1 LREAP
6 AWHRARQL
14 RGKDMRLLVGWIC
27 AAAALLL
34 QAPVAWAEQ
43 SCPKDALGV
52 SRTIEVDTTGGPWFG
67 EPHGDRD
74 FLAPGE
80 VVLTFD
86 DGPAPRSTRAIL
98 AALAAQCTKA
108 TFFVLG
114 ERAAE
119 YPADVRETMAQG
131 HTIGTHTWSHLNI
144 KRLSEEQAK
153 SQIETAFTEAEKAA
167 GKPVAPFFRYPYL
180 SDNPAMVAYL
190 QSRNI
195 GQFAIDVDSFDW
207 RSRNAKA
214 VIHRVM
220 ASLERRGRGI
230 ILFHDIHWS
239 TAQAIPELLALLK
252 AKGYKVVHLQPKA
265 TLVALAEYQG
275 PPTAAKPAT
284 TARRQGP
291 VRRAR
296 HRVSQWP
303 GW

>member
-1 LREAP
+1 
-6 AWHRARQL
+6 
-14 RGKDMRLLVGWIC
+14 MRFLVGCIY

-34 QAPVAWAEQ
+34 QAPGAWAEET
-43 SCPKDALGV
+43 CPKDALGV

-67 EPHGDRD
+67 EPHGNRD
-74 FLAPGE
+74 FLSPGE

-153 SQIETAFTEAEKAA
+153 SQIETAFSEAEKAA

-180 SDNPAMVAYL
+180 SDSPAAVAYL

-214 VIHRVM
+214 VLHRVM
-220 ASLERRGRGI
+220 GALERRGRGI
-230 ILFHDIHWS
+230 VLFHDIHWS
-239 TAQAIPELLALLK
+239 TAQAIPEFLALLK

-275 PPTAAKPAT
+275 PPASMKATT

-291 VRRAR
+291 VRRVR
-296 HRVSQWP
+296 HRVSQWSA
-303 GW
+303 W